1 METETET
8 CKVRILEEG
17 DKLLRME
24 LVGEDHTLLA
34 PLTSKLLENDQVDLA
49 TYSVP
54 HALRSSPILLVKM
67 KVGDPR
73 EAVKAALAA
82 LASEFE
88 EFERA
93 YRAAIV

>member
-1 METETET
+1 METGTET
-8 CKVRILEEG
+8 CKVRILEES
-17 DKLLRME
+17 DRLIKLE

-34 PLTSKLLENDQVDLA
+34 PLTARLLENEQVDLA

-54 HALRSSPILLVKM
+54 HALRSSPILVVKM
-67 KVGDPR
+67 KAGDPL
-73 EAVKAALAA
+73 EAVKAALAS

-88 EFERA
+88 EFELK